1 MKRNRKYYGMSKIEQ
16 DTYRYLCSR
25 FSIDDIRFNE
35 VIDDRYQFHVDFYIN
50 SHYLQRT
57 GTQSWGQW
65 NSSLPICVSKSS
77 FTTDVYYRND
87 FDSILII
94 FLILFIFIIVL
105 PYKIMSRA
113 FGRWL
118 KI

>member
-1 MKRNRKYYGMSKIEQ
+1 MNKL
-16 DTYRYLCSR
+16 YLP
-25 FSIDDIRFNE
+25 IDNISDFACYS
-35 VIDDRYQFHVDFYIN
+35 VIDKDTIRAYRTQPQLDSSSEYVDFYIN
-50 SHYLQRT
+50 SHYLEKT

-65 NSSLPICVSKSS
+65 QTSLPTCLSLNII
-77 FTTDVYYRND
+77 TNDVYYRSD
-87 FDSILII
+87 FDSVLII

>member
-1 MKRNRKYYGMSKIEQ
+1 MDNIYLPINSVDDFACYSVLDK
-16 DTYRYLCSR
+16 DTIRAYKTQPQL
-25 FSIDDIRFNE
+25 DISSE
-35 VIDDRYQFHVDFYIN
+35 YVDFYIN
-50 SHYLQRT
+50 SHYLQKT

-65 NSSLPICVSKSS
+65 NTSLPICVSKSTFS
-77 FTTDVYYRND
+77 NDVYYRTD

>member
-1 MKRNRKYYGMSKIEQ
+1 MENIYLPVYDVNDYACYSVLDK
-16 DTYRYLCSR
+16 DT
-25 FSIDDIRFNE
+25 IRAYKTQPQLDSSSE
-35 VIDDRYQFHVDFYIN
+35 YVDFYIN
-50 SHYLQRT
+50 SHYLQKT
-57 GTQSWGQW
+57 GIQSWGQW
-65 NSSLPICVSKSS
+65 NSSLPTCFTKSS
-77 FTTDVYYRND
+77 ITTDFYYRND

>member
-1 MKRNRKYYGMSKIEQ
+1 MDHIYLPIDKVSDFACYSVYDKDTLRAYYTQPAVDSSS
-16 DTYRYLCSR
+16 DY
-25 FSIDDIRFNE
+25 
-35 VIDDRYQFHVDFYIN
+35 VDFFIN
-50 SHYLQRT
+50 SHYLKKT

-65 NSSLPICVSKSS
+65 TNYLPTCLPSNLI
-77 FTTDVYYRND
+77 TTEVYYRTD

-94 FLILFIFIIVL
+94 FLVLFIFIIVL

>member
-1 MKRNRKYYGMSKIEQ
+1 MNKIYLPIENISDYKCYSVLDK
-16 DTYRYLCSR
+16 DTIRAYVQQPK
-25 FSIDDIRFNE
+25 IDSSSQ
-35 VIDDRYQFHVDFYIN
+35 YVDFYIN
-50 SHYLQRT
+50 SHYLQKS

-65 NSSLPICVSKSS
+65 NNTLPVCLSSSS
-77 FTTDVYYRND
+77 ITNDVYYRND

-94 FLILFIFIIVL
+94 FLVLFIFIICL

>member
-1 MKRNRKYYGMSKIEQ
+1 MNNIYLPIEKVSDYKCYSVLDR
-16 DTYRYLCSR
+16 DT
-25 FSIDDIRFNE
+25 IRAY
-35 VIDDRYQFHVDFYIN
+35 VQQPQLDSTSQYVDFYIN
-50 SHYLQRT
+50 SHYLQKT
-57 GTQSWGQW
+57 GIQSFGNW
-65 NSSLPICVSKSS
+65 NSSLPTCLNSNSI
-77 FTTDVYYRND
+77 TNEVYYRND

>member
-1 MKRNRKYYGMSKIEQ
+1 MNNIFLPVYDVNDYACYSVLDK
-16 DTYRYLCSR
+16 DT
-25 FSIDDIRFNE
+25 IRAYKTQPQLDSSSE
-35 VIDDRYQFHVDFYIN
+35 YVDFYIN

-65 NSSLPICVSKSS
+65 NSSLPTCVSKSS
-77 FTTDVYYRND
+77 FTTDVYYRTD

>member
-1 MKRNRKYYGMSKIEQ
+1 MKNIYLPIENLN
-16 DTYRYLCSR
+16 DFACYS
-25 FSIDDIRFNE
+25 
-35 VIDDRYQFHVDFYIN
+35 VIDKDTIRAYKTQPQLDSSSEYVDFYIN
-50 SHYLQRT
+50 SHYLQKT

-77 FTTDVYYRND
+77 FTNDVYYRND
-87 FDSILII
+87 FDSVLII

>member
-1 MKRNRKYYGMSKIEQ
+1 MKNIYLPIENLNDFACYSVLDK
-16 DTYRYLCSR
+16 DT
-25 FSIDDIRFNE
+25 IRAYKTQPQLDSSSEF
-35 VIDDRYQFHVDFYIN
+35 VDFYIN
-50 SHYLQRT
+50 SHYLEKT

-77 FTTDVYYRND
+77 FTNDVYYRND
-87 FDSILII
+87 FDSVLII

>member
-1 MKRNRKYYGMSKIEQ
+1 MENIYLPVYDVNDYACYSVLDK
-16 DTYRYLCSR
+16 DT
-25 FSIDDIRFNE
+25 IRAYKTQPQLDSSSE
-35 VIDDRYQFHVDFYIN
+35 YVDFYIN
-50 SHYLQRT
+50 SHYLQKT
-57 GTQSWGQW
+57 GIQSWGQW
-65 NSSLPICVSKSS
+65 NSSLPTCFTKSS
-77 FTTDVYYRND
+77 ITTDVYYRND

>member
-1 MKRNRKYYGMSKIEQ
+1 MKNIYLPIDNFNDFACYSVYDKDTIRAYYTQPQLDSSSN
-16 DTYRYLCSR
+16 Y
-25 FSIDDIRFNE
+25 
-35 VIDDRYQFHVDFYIN
+35 VDFYIN
-50 SHYLQRT
+50 SHYLQKT

-65 NSSLPICVSKSS
+65 NSSLPFCLSKSS
-77 FTTDVYYRND
+77 FTNDVYYRND
-87 FDSILII
+87 FDSVLII

>member
-1 MKRNRKYYGMSKIEQ
+1 MNNLYLPIENVS
-16 DTYRYLCSR
+16 DFKCYSVLDRET
-25 FSIDDIRFNE
+25 IRAY
-35 VIDDRYQFHVDFYIN
+35 VQQPQLDSSSQYVDFFIN
-50 SHYLQRT
+50 SHYLQKT
-57 GTQSWGQW
+57 GTQSFGNW
-65 NSSLPICVSKSS
+65 NSSLPVCLDSNTI
-77 FTTDVYYRND
+77 TNEVYYRND

-94 FLILFIFIIVL
+94 FLVLFIFIIVL

>member
-1 MKRNRKYYGMSKIEQ
+1 MKNIYLPIDKVSDYKCYSVYDK
-16 DTYRYLCSR
+16 DT
-25 FSIDDIRFNE
+25 IRAY
-35 VIDDRYQFHVDFYIN
+35 VQQPQLDSTSQYVDFFIN

-65 NSSLPICVSKSS
+65 NSSLPVCLPSS
-77 FTTDVYYRND
+77 SITNEVYYRND

-94 FLILFIFIIVL
+94 FLVLFIFIIAL
-105 PYKIMSRA
+105 PFKVMSRA

>member
-1 MKRNRKYYGMSKIEQ
+1 MNKIYLPIENISDYKCYSVSDQ
-16 DTYRYLCSR
+16 DT
-25 FSIDDIRFNE
+25 IRAY
-35 VIDDRYQFHVDFYIN
+35 VQQPQLDSSSQYVDFYIN
-50 SHYLQRT
+50 SHYLQKS
-57 GTQSWGQW
+57 GVQSWGQW
-65 NSSLPICVSKSS
+65 NNTLPVCLSSNNI
-77 FTTDVYYRND
+77 TNEVYYRND

-94 FLILFIFIIVL
+94 FLVLFIFIICL

>member
-1 MKRNRKYYGMSKIEQ
+1 MNKLYLPIEKVS
-16 DTYRYLCSR
+16 DYKCYS
-25 FSIDDIRFNE
+25 
-35 VIDDRYQFHVDFYIN
+35 VIDKDTIRAYVQQPQLDSSSQYVDFYIN
-50 SHYLQRT
+50 SHYLQKT
-57 GTQSWGQW
+57 GIQSFGNW
-65 NSSLPICVSKSS
+65 NSSLPTCLNSNSI
-77 FTTDVYYRND
+77 TNEVYYRND

>member
-1 MKRNRKYYGMSKIEQ
+1 MKNIYLPIENVNDFACYSVLDKDTIRAYYTQPQLDSSSN
-16 DTYRYLCSR
+16 Y
-25 FSIDDIRFNE
+25 
-35 VIDDRYQFHVDFYIN
+35 VDFYIN
-50 SHYLQRT
+50 SHYLQKT

-65 NSSLPICVSKSS
+65 NNSLPTCLSKSS
-77 FTTDVYYRND
+77 FTNDVYYRND
-87 FDSILII
+87 FDSVLII

>member
-1 MKRNRKYYGMSKIEQ
+1 MKNIYLPIENLN
-16 DTYRYLCSR
+16 DFACYS
-25 FSIDDIRFNE
+25 
-35 VIDDRYQFHVDFYIN
+35 VIDKDTIRAYKTQPQLESSSEFVDFYIN
-50 SHYLQRT
+50 SHYLQKT

-65 NSSLPICVSKSS
+65 NTSLPPCVSKSS
-77 FTTDVYYRND
+77 FTNDVYYRND

>member
-1 MKRNRKYYGMSKIEQ
+1 MNNLYLPIENVSDFKCYSVLDRETIRAYVQ
-16 DTYRYLCSR
+16 QPQLDSSSQYL
-25 FSIDDIRFNE
+25 
-35 VIDDRYQFHVDFYIN
+35 DFFIN
-50 SHYLQRT
+50 SHYLQKT
-57 GTQSWGQW
+57 GTQSFGNW
-65 NSSLPICVSKSS
+65 NSSLPVCLDSNTI
-77 FTTDVYYRND
+77 TNEVYYRND

-94 FLILFIFIIVL
+94 FLVLFIFIIVL

>member
-1 MKRNRKYYGMSKIEQ
+1 MNKLYLPIEKVS
-16 DTYRYLCSR
+16 DYKCYS
-25 FSIDDIRFNE
+25 
-35 VIDDRYQFHVDFYIN
+35 VIDKDTIRAYVQQPQLDSSSQYVDFYIN
-50 SHYLQRT
+50 SHYLQKT
-57 GTQSWGQW
+57 GIQSFGNW
-65 NSSLPICVSKSS
+65 NSSLPTCFNSNSI
-77 FTTDVYYRND
+77 TNEVYYRND

>member
-1 MKRNRKYYGMSKIEQ
+1 MKNIYLPIENVNDFACFSVYDK
-16 DTYRYLCSR
+16 DT
-25 FSIDDIRFNE
+25 IRAYKTQPQLE
-35 VIDDRYQFHVDFYIN
+35 SSSEYVDFYIN
-50 SHYLQRT
+50 SHYLQNT

-65 NSSLPICVSKSS
+65 QNYLPTCITKSS
-77 FTTDVYYRND
+77 ITTDVYYRND

>member
-1 MKRNRKYYGMSKIEQ
+1 MNNIYLPIDNISNFACYSVFDKDTIRAYYTQPQLDSSSE
-16 DTYRYLCSR
+16 Y
-25 FSIDDIRFNE
+25 
-35 VIDDRYQFHVDFYIN
+35 VDFYIN
-50 SHYLQRT
+50 SHYLQKT

-65 NSSLPICVSKSS
+65 NSSLPTCLSTDKI
-77 FTTDVYYRND
+77 TNDVYYRND
-87 FDSILII
+87 FDSVLII